1 MNPENGDRVLRY
13 AAHIS
18 RWRPAVGTER
28 LGRNAEW
35 SGDASGA
42 KCAPDDDDDQE
53 LVLQSG
59 YLIEKLNGG
68 QWVQF
73 CMQEQQGSTN
83 QESSPAT
90 PSHPKSQRLTQGPA
104 PHPIRLLIGR
114 NNVRCGKVSF
124 PYSYYRSDRLI
135 GKSCLVSPPF
145 LHLISSHLFL
155 FLLSL
160 VYQFLPP
167 AGVKP
172 PVVKRVSGT
181 GTIGF
186 FP

>member
-35 SGDASGA
+35 SEDASGA

-59 YLIEKLNGG
+59 YL
-68 QWVQF
+68 VQF

-114 NNVRCGKVSF
+114 NNVRC
-124 PYSYYRSDRLI
+124 
-135 GKSCLVSPPF
+135 
-145 LHLISSHLFL
+145 
-155 FLLSL
+155 
-160 VYQFLPP
+160 
-167 AGVKP
+167 A

-186 FP
+186 LLFVIVAVA